1 MDEDLI
7 TNPRWSQRR
16 QNRATAFRFI
26 FQWEMNPTDDL
37 NRDLNDFI
45 HRLGKSDDY
54 FSYAIELVDG
64 IIEKKD
70 IIDSMIKELVDNWE
84 FSRIAKADLGLL
96 RVAIYE
102 IQYRLD
108 IPPVVVIDE
117 TLEISKEFST
127 ENSKKFLN
135 GVLDKVLTQIPRPAR
150 RPAI

>member
-7 TNPRWSQRR
+7 TNPNWSRRR

-26 FQWEMNPTDDL
+26 FQWEMNPSDDFH
-37 NRDLNDFI
+37 RDLSDFI
-45 HRLGKSDDY
+45 GRLGKDEDY
-54 FSYAIELVDG
+54 FSYAIE
-64 IIEKKD
+64 
-70 IIDSMIKELVDNWE
+70 IDSMIRDLVDNWE

-135 GVLDKVLTQIPRPAR
+135 GVLDKVLDQIPRPAR

>member
-7 TNPRWSQRR
+7 TNPTWSQRR

-26 FQWEMNPTDDL
+26 FQWEMNPSDDISG
-37 NRDLNDFI
+37 DLKDFI
-45 HRLGKSDDY
+45 FRLGKDEAY
-54 FSYAIELVDG
+54 YSYAIELVDG
-64 IIEKKD
+64 IIEKKE
-70 IIDSMIKELVDNWE
+70 IIDSIIKELVDNWE

-117 TLEISKEFST
+117 ALEISKEFST

-135 GVLDKVLTQIPRPAR
+135 GVLDKVLSRLPRPAR

>member
-7 TNPRWSQRR
+7 TNPQWSQRR

-26 FQWEMNPTDDL
+26 FQWEMNPSDDIS
-37 NRDLNDFI
+37 RDLKDFI
-45 HRLGKSDDY
+45 FRLGKDEIY
-54 FSYAIELVDG
+54 YSYAIERVDG
-64 IIEKKD
+64 IVEKKE

-117 TLEISKEFST
+117 ALEISKEFST

-135 GVLDKVLTQIPRPAR
+135 GVLDKVLSRLPRPAR

>member
-7 TNPRWSQRR
+7 TNPKWSQRR

-26 FQWEMNPTDDL
+26 FQWEMNPSEDL
-37 NRDLNDFI
+37 NRDLMDFI
-45 HRLGKSDDY
+45 GRLGSDETFY
-54 FSYAIELVDG
+54 SYAIELVSG
-64 IIEKKD
+64 IIEKKE
-70 IIDSMIKELVDNWE
+70 IIDSMIKDLVDNWD

-117 TLEISKEFST
+117 ALEISKEFST

-135 GVLDKVLTQIPRPAR
+135 GVLDKVLTQIPRPSR
-150 RPAI
+150 KPAI